1 MLKGR
6 YVKSA
11 NITGGA
17 AGISLMLIYAGIVTK
32 STNFLQLAL
41 SWDKYIDILSFKV
54 RGRKVWCNGVL
65 SNKYNSTLIQM
76 LMISKISTTHPSSK
90 SIYIGGN
97 ICFINTVQKK

>member
-17 AGISLMLIYAGIVTK
+17 AGISLMLIYAGIVRR
-32 STNFLQLAL
+32 STIFLPLAL

-65 SNKYNSTLIQM
+65 SNKYNSTLYTDAHDIQKFQQ
-76 LMISKISTTHPSSK
+76 LIHHPNP
-90 SIYIGGN
+90 Y
-97 ICFINTVQKK
+97 T